1 MEEERARMRE
11 HVMKEVDT
19 DRNGAISL
27 QEFLDYTNSM
37 EFTKPTNEYHMIDEL
52 IDSGEIYTSEELQ
65 TYKIQVQQHEE
76 VLKQKLAALRQ
87 EAVNLAQQKKDFV
100 VAKAKASEL
109 NDPQINQ
116 VIKKTEND
124 LNHRELQLMQ
134 AHQNTMEHGKQTLEL
149 KQDLAKKQVD
159 AYLAHAN
166 MTEYEE
172 KYNKLKADAEAM
184 LKNKENEYAAQIAQA
199 QESMKKAQE
208 EVHKKLQAQQEEMA
222 KKLEQMKEEARA
234 EARAE
239 KAAQEANQL

>member
-1 MEEERARMRE
+1 M
-11 HVMKEVDT
+11 
-19 DRNGAISL
+19 G
-27 QEFLDYTNSM
+27 
-37 EFTKPTNEYHMIDEL
+37 
-52 IDSGEIYTSEELQ
+52 
-65 TYKIQVQQHEE
+65 
-76 VLKQKLAALRQ
+76 QKLAALRQ

-100 VAKAKASEL
+100 VAKAKASAL
-109 NDPQINQ
+109 NDPSVDQML
-116 VIKKTEND
+116 KKTEND

-172 KYNKLKADAEAM
+172 KYNKLKAGAEAM

-239 KAAQEANQL
+239 KAAQEANRL